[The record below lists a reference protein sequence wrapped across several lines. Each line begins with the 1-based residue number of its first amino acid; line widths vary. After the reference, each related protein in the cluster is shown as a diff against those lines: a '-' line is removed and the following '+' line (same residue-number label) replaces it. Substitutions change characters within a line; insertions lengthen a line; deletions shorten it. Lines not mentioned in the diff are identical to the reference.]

1 MPLIVEDGTGVDGAN
16 TYVTVDEVRTYA
28 TDRGITLPTDDAEV
42 AVHIYNGM
50 DWFEMHDFPGVQ
62 TYDDASL
69 SFPRDGDEVIAAL
82 VIKVVCAAA
91 TTDVSIP
98 LLPQYAGSADGSL
111 KMKKLDVIEKEFYEG
126 GYSSRLPQLTLLDGL
141 IQPLLGGFGLG
152 AGRLQTLR
160 V

>member
-1 MPLIVEDGTGVDGAN
+1 MALILEDGTGVDGAN
-16 TYVTVDEVRTYA
+16 TYVSVEDVRAYA
-28 TDRGITLPTDDAEV
+28 ADRGVTMPVDDAAV

-62 TYDDASL
+62 TYEGAGL

-82 VIKVVCAAA
+82 VVKVVCAAA

-111 KMKKLDVIEKEFYEG
+111 KMKKLDVIEKEYYEG
-126 GYSSRLPQLTLLDGL
+126 DYSSRLPQLTLLDGL